1 MDSYEGLDQ
10 KREATVKHQFVYHI
24 PSDHYFACL
33 FGPLI
38 SSLKKA
44 YPDSMH
50 LIVPQYGIRFYETY
64 ESRYPAALKKIEI
77 NYRFTMKQIREPYRL
92 RKILSKYLDEDIIDT
107 VEIASA
113 WRWLWRYYLA
123 IVSRRAK
130 KIKLEKYDR
139 LDYIKSRSLNGINI
153 GDLCA
158 NTFMRYKTSAK
169 LELSDEFLSLVEA
182 GAKAHIDYWTTTL
195 NNNSQSYYFGSYG
208 VYTHGGIGMR
218 VAAKKQTGIINFGA
232 MEIYYRHYKPGS
244 LTHGFQP
251 THLADYANYRRDM
264 SNEMTQGLL
273 SKAEHTLE
281 QRTNNNHQDTMPYMR
296 ASLRGQTVEV
306 HLRKESIANSIVLM
320 LHDFYDSPHLYRH
333 ILFPDF
339 ITWAEE
345 TIEFCINKN
354 IDLNI
359 KPHPNEIEESAK
371 AVDSLK
377 EKYKDSQV
385 NWICKQTPNSQIF
398 QAKPSLVITAYG
410 SVVAEAAYK
419 EISVLLC
426 GDHPGINFNIGFNP
440 RNKKEYFE
448 YIKNNENTYPERK
461 EEAILFTATHCQNI
475 YLKNADSLATH
486 ENVLLSYGI
495 NPNEYQAPNI
505 QAYTSEMADLI
516 TKEVRE
522 GLKL

>member
-10 KREATVKHQFVYHI
+10 KREGTVKHQFVYHI

-38 SSLKKA
+38 TSLKKA
-44 YPDSMH
+44 YPYSMH
-50 LIVPQYGIRFYETY
+50 MIVPQYGIRFHETS
-64 ESRYPAALKKIEI
+64 ESRYPAALKKVQI
-77 NYRFTMKQIREPYRL
+77 NCRFTIRQLKEPYRL
-92 RKILSKYLDEDIIDT
+92 RKILSNYLDQDIIDT
-107 VEIASA
+107 VKIASA

-123 IVSRRAK
+123 IFSHQSKR
-130 KIKLEKYDR
+130 IKLTKYNQ
-139 LDYIKSRSLNGINI
+139 LDYIKTRSFNDINI

-158 NTFMRYKTSAK
+158 NTFMRYKASAK
-169 LELSDEFLSLVEA
+169 LDLSDEFLSLVEA
-182 GAKAHIDYWTTTL
+182 GAKAHIEYWTRAL
-195 NNNSQSYYFGSYG
+195 KSNCESYYFGSYG

-244 LTHGFQP
+244 LARGLEP

-264 SNEMTQGLL
+264 INGSTQDLL
-273 SKAEHTLE
+273 SKAEQTLE

-296 ASLRGQTVEV
+296 ASLRGQTAEV
-306 HLRKESIANSIVLM
+306 YFRKESITNSIVLM

-345 TIEFCINKN
+345 TIEFCINNN
-354 IDLNI
+354 ISLNI
-359 KPHPNEIEESAK
+359 KPHPNEIEESAQ
-371 AVDSLK
+371 AVNSLK
-377 EKYKDSQV
+377 EKYKDSKV
-385 NWICKQTPNSQIF
+385 TWMCKQTPNSQIF

-410 SVVAEAAYK
+410 SVMAEAAYK

-440 RNKKEYFE
+440 RDKKEYFK
-448 YIKNNENTYPERK
+448 YIKDHRNAYPERK
-461 EEAILFTATHCQNI
+461 DEAILFTALHCKNI
-475 YLKNADSLATH
+475 YLKDADSLATH
-486 ENVLLSYGI
+486 ENVLLSYGN
-495 NPNEYQAPNI
+495 NPKEYQSANVKS
-505 QAYTSEMADLI
+505 YTSDMADLI
-516 TKEVRE
+516 TKEVRKE
-522 GLKL
+522 LGS